1 MEKLYRDIEKINDP
15 MSLQSIVIKTE
26 NIINQLNENESELK
40 NDLENVIKYTN
51 QRIIDLFNKIN

>member
-26 NIINQLNENESELK
+26 NIINQLNDNELELK

-51 QRIIDLFNKIN
+51 QRIIDLFKK

>member
-1 MEKLYRDIEKINDP
+1 MEKLYRDIDKINDP

-26 NIINQLNENESELK
+26 NIINQLNDNELELK

>member
-26 NIINQLNENESELK
+26 NIINQLNDNELELK
-40 NDLENVIKYTN
+40 NDLENLIKYTN
-51 QRIIDLFNKIN
+51 QRIIDLFKK

>member
-1 MEKLYRDIEKINDP
+1 MEKLYRDIDKINDP

-26 NIINQLNENESELK
+26 NIINQLNENELELK

-51 QRIIDLFNKIN
+51 QRIIDLFKKIN